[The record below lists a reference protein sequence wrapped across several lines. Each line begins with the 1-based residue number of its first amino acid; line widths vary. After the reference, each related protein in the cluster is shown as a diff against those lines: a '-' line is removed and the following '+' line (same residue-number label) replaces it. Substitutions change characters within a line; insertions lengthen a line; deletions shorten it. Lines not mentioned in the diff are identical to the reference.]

1 MKLNRIKLILEERAY
16 PKHGYP
22 NAWEKV
28 MVWLM
33 HMRVIGFNQVWM
45 SYYKLQKFYK

>member
-1 MKLNRIKLILEERAY
+1 
-16 PKHGYP
+16 
-22 NAWEKV
+22 

-45 SYYKLQKFYK
+45 FYYKSQKFYKLMLKI